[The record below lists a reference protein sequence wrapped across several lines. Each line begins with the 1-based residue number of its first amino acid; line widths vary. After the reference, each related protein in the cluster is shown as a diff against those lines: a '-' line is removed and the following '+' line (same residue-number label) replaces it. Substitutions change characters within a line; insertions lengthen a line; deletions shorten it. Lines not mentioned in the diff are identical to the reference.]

1 MLLSE
6 FLTVEQL
13 AKTFNVSKAVVSR
26 WQDDVPMPA
35 LRDRSVDGQTTCSA
49 DKEGD
54 RMILLRLIPLILAL
68 GLFVGCGSHYWQAP
82 GRSVTDFGTD
92 SRQCIQEATSK
103 YDVSEKIYRR
113 CMRAQGWERVQTNY
127 PTDRQFR
134 GPEDEED
141 FFSPPDPLS
150 ARGPALQRPADD
162 PSCNVSTA
170 SKPAHCRR

>member
-1 MLLSE
+1 MG
-6 FLTVEQL
+6 FPWPVCG
-13 AKTFNVSKAVVSR
+13 A
-26 WQDDVPMPA
+26 P
-35 LRDRSVDGQTTCSA
+35 LRGAGTTCQCLRCGTA
-49 DKEGD
+49 PETAKQPARRTKRGD

-113 CMRAQGWERVQTNY
+113 CMRAQGWERVETNY

-162 PSCNVSTA
+162 PSCNVPTA